1 MIGLLASALAL
12 AAAQTPPQA
21 SASGQVTTPA
31 APDAP
36 MADRATA
43 PREFTQALTL
53 PPPTTPPVTAV
64 AKPFLSLAGE
74 SDVFEISSSQ
84 VALQRSQN
92 PEVRRYAAMLVE
104 HHTLTTNQAL
114 AAAKA
119 AGILPPPPVLD
130 PAKRDKITRL
140 IAADPAGFDREYLT
154 QQVPAH
160 EAALA
165 LHQTYAAKGD
175 TPQLVA
181 VARGAVPIVTHHL
194 EDARRMLAALP

>member
-1 MIGLLASALAL
+1 MPRVFTQVL
-12 AAAQTPPQA
+12 TPPP
-21 SASGQVTTPA
+21 PA
-31 APDAP
+31 AP
-36 MADRATA
+36 
-43 PREFTQALTL
+43 
-53 PPPTTPPVTAV
+53 PVTTA
-64 AKPFLSLAGE
+64 AIPFLQLAGG

-119 AGILPPPPVLD
+119 AGILPPPPVLQPD
-130 PAKRDKITRL
+130 KRDRITRL
-140 IAADPAGFDREYLT
+140 FAVAPDGFDREYLT

-165 LHQTYAAKGD
+165 VHRTYADEGD
-175 TPQLVA
+175 TPPLRA
-181 VARGAVPIVTHHL
+181 VAQGAVPIVTRHL
-194 EDARRMLAALP
+194 EEAKRLLATLAP